1 MAAGGQVIEN
11 AEGFSVGSATTV
23 GVIAALVIL
32 LLTFGSLIAA
42 GMPLI
47 TAGLGLITGIALTGL
62 ATHVTSM
69 SSVAPELALMIG
81 LGVGIDYALFI
92 VTRFRENYASLGDVN
107 RSVLDAMD
115 TSGRAIL
122 LAGATVVIALL
133 GMFATGISFMYGLAI
148 ASVLAVL
155 LTLAASLT
163 LLPAMLSRFGPR
175 LVRAAWPWPVAAFGA
190 WRHVAALERDRAGT
204 AVAAGDRLACRD
216 SRPAGPGIRPATGR
230 Q

>member
-1 MAAGGQVIEN
+1 
-11 AEGFSVGSATTV
+11 
-23 GVIAALVIL
+23 
-32 LLTFGSLIAA
+32 
-42 GMPLI
+42 MPLI

-175 LVRAAWPWPVAAFGA
+175 LVRRGGRGRLRRSEPGA
-190 WRHVAALERDRAGT
+190 HVAALERDRAGA

-216 SRPAGPGIRPATGR
+216 SRSAGPGIRPATGC